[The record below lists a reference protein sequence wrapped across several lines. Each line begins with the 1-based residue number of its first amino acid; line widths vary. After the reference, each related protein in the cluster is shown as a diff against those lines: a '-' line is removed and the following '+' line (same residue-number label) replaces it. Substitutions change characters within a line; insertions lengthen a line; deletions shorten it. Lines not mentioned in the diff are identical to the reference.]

1 VVTHGGTA
9 ARVQLFLISFFERV
23 LRPLYHRGLW
33 QVVHSLS
40 HFFSAENAVVV
51 SDGMWKFKIY
61 LADGYWT
68 RWMVDGFT
76 YEYEIARVLDRI
88 LTPDSMVIDCGA
100 NNGYWSLYAASKIG
114 LSDRVVAIEAGE
126 RNFRR
131 LCENQQLNGGSFR
144 AVRKAIFSQSNLNL
158 RLRTHPLW
166 HASNACADDTGGAQ
180 PGGSAFESVQ
190 SITIDDVYHEIPLEN
205 RTGEVILKIDV
216 EGSEV
221 AALKGA
227 TKLIDAGALVIYE
240 DHGDD
245 LACLVTDHILSEY
258 GLKVYFLHRD
268 KRIISEVENIGQLAK
283 LKKRAH
289 RGYNLLAARP
299 ESPAL
304 RRLLDSIRADNE

>member
-1 VVTHGGTA
+1 
-9 ARVQLFLISFFERV
+9 
-23 LRPLYHRGLW
+23 
-33 QVVHSLS
+33 
-40 HFFSAENAVVV
+40 
-51 SDGMWKFKIY
+51 
-61 LADGYWT
+61 
-68 RWMVDGFT
+68 
-76 YEYEIARVLDRI
+76 
-88 LTPDSMVIDCGA
+88 
-100 NNGYWSLYAASKIG
+100 
-114 LSDRVVAIEAGE
+114 
-126 RNFRR
+126 
-131 LCENQQLNGGSFR
+131 
-144 AVRKAIFSQSNLNL
+144 
-158 RLRTHPLW
+158 
-166 HASNACADDTGGAQ
+166 
-180 PGGSAFESVQ
+180 
-190 SITIDDVYHEIPLEN
+190 VYHEIPLEN